1 MLACLLLLLL
11 RLLRARPLGSA
22 GSGMEGW
29 VDGWDGGRVGGR
41 SVESE
46 ICR

>member
-1 MLACLLLLLL
+1 MLLLLLL
-11 RLLRARPLGSA
+11 RAPPLGSA
-22 GSGMEGW
+22 GRPVCGMEGC
-29 VDGWDGGRVGGR
+29 VGGGRGVVGWESR